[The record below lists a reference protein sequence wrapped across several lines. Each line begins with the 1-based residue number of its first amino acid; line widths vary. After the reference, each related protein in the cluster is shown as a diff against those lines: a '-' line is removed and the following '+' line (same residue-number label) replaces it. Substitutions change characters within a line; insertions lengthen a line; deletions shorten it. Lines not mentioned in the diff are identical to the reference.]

1 MKNFPSNMTEKDL
14 LRLLSLCRDMAA
26 VIDKYQRHMKPREA
40 DKARQAR
47 RLLRKAG
54 NVNKHYSPTKRPL
67 LAE

>member
-1 MKNFPSNMTEKDL
+1 MTDRDHAL
-14 LRLLSLCRDMAA
+14 LLSLCRDMASI
-26 VIDKYQRHMKPREA
+26 IDKYQRHMKPREA

-54 NVNKHYSPTKRPL
+54 NVNKHYSPTKPAL

>member
-1 MKNFPSNMTEKDL
+1 MKNLPSNMTEKDL

>member
-1 MKNFPSNMTEKDL
+1 MKNFPSNMTEKDI
-14 LRLLSLCRDMAA
+14 LRLLTLCRDMAA

-54 NVNKHYSPTKRPL
+54 NVNKHYSPTKPAL

>member
-1 MKNFPSNMTEKDL
+1 MKNFPSNMTEKDI

-26 VIDKYQRHMKPREA
+26 IIDKYQRHMKPREA

-47 RLLRKAG
+47 RLLRKAE